1 MLFSEL
7 TESFLAMSDTRKRL
21 ELTDILRQLFL
32 KAGDDLPEL
41 AYLLQGKVM
50 PDYFGIELGIA
61 DKLIIRALSHVSGQ
75 TEDEIQA
82 DYAKTGDL
90 GQVAYNVTE
99 KKTQT
104 ALYSTSMTMDYVYQ
118 ALMKIAKISG
128 NGSIKV
134 KTDIY
139 TDLILNGTPS
149 DAMYITRIVSGKL
162 RMGVSDATILDALA
176 LAFMDPEKKETA
188 TNAYN
193 FHPDLGYIADLLRK
207 RKIED
212 LEKIGPEPMIPM
224 KVMLAERLP
233 DIGDILAKMDGIAS
247 LEYKYDGMRV
257 QIHKKGKE
265 IKIFSRGSEETTG
278 QFPDIVK
285 NALDTFR
292 DVSLILDGEAVPFN
306 PETGELYP
314 FQVVSQR
321 RGRKYDFDQIHNNIS
336 IDTFDAE
343 KDTNSTFNDWK
354 GKFLEKIS
362 DDIPI
367 VVFLFDI
374 LYKNG
379 EALHNVPYLQRR
391 KILEDTFQPNSSFK
405 LASSLVT
412 SDREDAEKFI
422 EESINSGCEGIVAKN
437 ITDKSVYRAGAR
449 GWLWIKYKRDYEANL
464 GDSLDLVVVGAFS
477 GHGRRKGTYGALL
490 MASYNNE
497 TGIYQSV
504 CKLGTGFTDEVLF
517 NLPKM
522 FAGYTVK
529 EKPANVA
536 SGLIPDVWILPNFVM
551 EIVGSEITLSPIHY
565 TAYGII
571 KEKTGL
577 AIRFPRFTG
586 KWRNDKKA
594 EDATTVSEII
604 NMYKNQKKNI
614 GN

>member
-41 AYLLQGKVM
+41 AYLLQGKVK

-90 GQVAYNVTE
+90 GQVAYNVTK
-99 KKTQT
+99 KKTQK
-104 ALYSTSMTMDYVYQ
+104 ALFSTSMTLDYVYQ

-128 NGSIKV
+128 SGSIKV

-162 RMGVSDATILDALA
+162 RLGVSDATILDALA

-188 TNAYN
+188 TTAYN

-212 LEKIGPEPMIPM
+212 LEKMGPEPMIPM

-233 DIGDILAKMDGIAS
+233 DIGDILAKMDGTAS

-321 RGRKYDFDQIHNNIS
+321 RGRKYDLDQM
-336 IDTFDAE
+336 
-343 KDTNSTFNDWK
+343 
-354 GKFLEKIS
+354 S

-379 EALHNVPYLQRR
+379 EALHNHPYLRRR

-464 GDSLDLVVVGAFS
+464 GDSLDLVVIGAFS

-529 EKPANVA
+529 EKPVNVA
-536 SGLIPDVWILPNFVM
+536 SGLLPDVWILPNFVM

>member
-90 GQVAYNVTE
+90 GQVAYNVTK
-99 KKTQT
+99 KKTQK
-104 ALYSTSMTMDYVYQ
+104 ALFSTSMTLDYVYQ

-128 NGSIKV
+128 SGSIKV

-162 RMGVSDATILDALA
+162 RLGVSDATILDALA

-188 TNAYN
+188 TTAYN

-212 LEKIGPEPMIPM
+212 LEKMGPEPMIPM

-233 DIGDILAKMDGIAS
+233 DIGDILAKMDGTAS

-321 RGRKYDFDQIHNNIS
+321 RGRKYDLDQM
-336 IDTFDAE
+336 
-343 KDTNSTFNDWK
+343 
-354 GKFLEKIS
+354 S

-379 EALHNVPYLQRR
+379 EALHNHPYLRRR

-464 GDSLDLVVVGAFS
+464 GDSLDLVVIGAFS

>member
-41 AYLLQGKVM
+41 AYLLQGKVK

-90 GQVAYNVTE
+90 GQVAYNVTK
-99 KKTQT
+99 KKTQK
-104 ALYSTSMTMDYVYQ
+104 ALFSTSMTLDYVYQ

-128 NGSIKV
+128 SGSIKV

-162 RMGVSDATILDALA
+162 RLGVSDATILDALA

-188 TNAYN
+188 TTAYN

-212 LEKIGPEPMIPM
+212 LEKMGPEPMIPM

-233 DIGDILAKMDGIAS
+233 DIGDILAKMDGTAS

-321 RGRKYDFDQIHNNIS
+321 RGRKYDLDQM
-336 IDTFDAE
+336 
-343 KDTNSTFNDWK
+343 
-354 GKFLEKIS
+354 S

-379 EALHNVPYLQRR
+379 EALHNHPYLRRR

-464 GDSLDLVVVGAFS
+464 GDSLDLVVIGAFS

>member
-7 TESFLAMSDTRKRL
+7 TESFQAMSDTRKRL

-32 KAGDDLPEL
+32 RAGDDLPEL
-41 AYLLQGKVM
+41 AYLLQGKVL
-50 PDYFGIELGIA
+50 PDYYGVEIGIA
-61 DKLIIRALSHVSGQ
+61 DKLIIRALSHVSGK
-75 TEDEIQA
+75 TEDEILE
-82 DYAKTGDL
+82 DYTKTGDL

-99 KKTQT
+99 KKTQKALFST
-104 ALYSTSMTMDYVYQ
+104 AMTLDYVYKS
-118 ALMKIAKISG
+118 LTKIAKMSG
-128 NGSIKV
+128 SGSIRV

-162 RMGVSDATILDALA
+162 RLGVSDATILDALA
-176 LAFMDPEKKETA
+176 LAFIDPEKKEIA
-188 TNAYN
+188 TTAYN

-207 RKIED
+207 GKIEE
-212 LEKIGPEPMIPM
+212 LEKMGPVPMIPM

-233 DIGDILAKMDGIAS
+233 DIGDILTKMDGTAA
-247 LEYKYDGMRV
+247 LEYKYDGMRT

-265 IKIFSRGSEETTG
+265 IRIFSRGSEETTG

-285 NALDTFR
+285 NALSTFKA
-292 DVSLILDGEAVPFN
+292 DSLILDGEAVPFN
-306 PETGELYP
+306 PETGDLYP

-321 RGRKYDFDQIHNNIS
+321 RGRKYDLDQM
-336 IDTFDAE
+336 
-343 KDTNSTFNDWK
+343 
-354 GKFLEKIS
+354 S

-379 EALHNVPYLQRR
+379 EALHNLPYPERR
-391 KILEDTFQPNSSFK
+391 KILEDAFEPNSSFK
-405 LASSLVT
+405 LASSIVT
-412 SDREDAEKFI
+412 SNRDDAEKFI
-422 EESINSGCEGIVAKN
+422 EESISSGCEGIVAKN
-437 ITDKSVYRAGAR
+437 ITDKSIYRAGAR

-464 GDSLDLVVVGAFS
+464 GDSLDLVVIGAFS

-490 MASYNNE
+490 MATYNNE
-497 TGIYQSV
+497 TGVYQSV

-522 FAGYTVK
+522 FSGYTVK
-529 EKPANVA
+529 EKPANVET
-536 SGLIPDVWILPNFVM
+536 GLTPDIWIIPNFVM

-565 TAYGII
+565 AAFGFI

-586 KWRNDKKA
+586 TWRNDKKP
-594 EDATTVSEII
+594 EDATTVNEII

>member
-1 MLFSEL
+1 VLFSEL
-7 TESFLAMSDTRKRL
+7 TESFQAMSDTRKRL

-50 PDYFGIELGIA
+50 PDYYGIEMGIA
-61 DKLIIRALSHVSGQ
+61 DKLIIKALSHVSGL
-75 TEDEIQA
+75 TEDEIQE
-82 DYAKTGDL
+82 DYTKTGDL

-99 KKTQT
+99 KKTQKALFST
-104 ALYSTSMTMDYVYQ
+104 AMTVDYVYQ
-118 ALMKIAKISG
+118 ALTKIARISG
-128 NGSIKV
+128 SGSIRV
-134 KTDIY
+134 KSDIY

-162 RMGVSDATILDALA
+162 RLGVSDATILDALA
-176 LAFMDPEKKETA
+176 LAFMDPEKKEIA
-188 TNAYN
+188 TTAYN

-207 RKIED
+207 GKIED
-212 LEKIGPEPMIPM
+212 LEKMGPMPMIPM

-233 DIGDILAKMDGIAS
+233 DIGEILTKMDGTAA
-247 LEYKYDGMRV
+247 LEYKYDGMRT
-257 QIHKKGKE
+257 QIHKNGKE

-285 NALDTFR
+285 NALNTFK
-292 DVSLILDGEAVPFN
+292 DDSLILDGEAVPFN
-306 PETGELYP
+306 PETGDLYP

-321 RGRKYDFDQIHNNIS
+321 RGRKYDLDQM
-336 IDTFDAE
+336 
-343 KDTNSTFNDWK
+343 
-354 GKFLEKIS
+354 S

-379 EALHNVPYLQRR
+379 EALHNLPYLQRR
-391 KILEDTFQPNSSFK
+391 KILEETFEPNSSFK

-412 SDREDAEKFI
+412 SDREEAEKFI
-422 EESINSGCEGIVAKN
+422 EESISSGCEGVVAKN
-437 ITDKSVYRAGAR
+437 ISDKSVYRAGAR

-464 GDSLDLVVVGAFS
+464 GDSLDLVVIGAFA

-529 EKPANVA
+529 EKPVNVE
-536 SGLIPDVWILPNFVM
+536 SGMTPDIWILPNFVM
-551 EIVGSEITLSPIHY
+551 EIVGSEITLSPIHS
-565 TAYGII
+565 TAFGLI

-586 KWRNDKKA
+586 KWRNDKKP